1 MPSILFKK
9 TFPFAK
15 DLKYFLHS
23 RCFFG
28 GGKTDIPVDV
38 CINLG
43 LNLSLNPELK
53 VRYFKATGQ
62 SVYFVYN
69 YKYTMLALVDK
80 VVDLF
85 NLAALEVS
93 DVYHIHYD

>member
-23 RCFFG
+23 RRFFG

-43 LNLSLNPELK
+43 LNLSLNPELQ
-53 VRYFKATGQ
+53 VGYFKALGQ
-62 SVYFVYN
+62 SVDFVYN
-69 YKYTMLALVDK
+69 YKYPMLALVD
-80 VVDLF
+80 
-85 NLAALEVS
+85 
-93 DVYHIHYD
+93 